1 MEKLIS
7 NMESLCGSIKTYVSK
22 NNISSNIVSAET
34 GISIDVIKRIKRGQT
49 VVITPEEYIKV
60 KTFMKASDKI
70 FGIEPKDRVELFYYY
85 LYIHGTDSKAF
96 EDVTGIKAKDM
107 ETYIQEHKLY
117 SKKSDICKMLTEKEY
132 NKISNT
138 LPVILPEKKNYKII
152 KGITRA
158 SLLDLFLDKSK
169 KTIEKVAKE
178 ANLSIG
184 ACQHVFEGAPCN
196 DDILERIAK
205 AVGTNLKTLNSDP
218 YNLMGENNM
227 IGYFIIVEIQKC
239 VSNIYSYAHRVSMNY
254 NTLKSIISGSTCITA
269 KDIETIF
276 SRIDRYDIDELTI
289 KLARPVP
296 LKAVDPIDV
305 LKAAVD
311 KTNNFAK
318 SARELNTSTY
328 VLNAVINGKKE
339 ISEIDHDK
347 LIKFCGTEINKFDI
361 PEDNQEKLVKTRSV
375 INRISYDGTNFIKN
389 INNIL
394 NNTGLSMNS
403 IYNEMKKK
411 HGAGFQLN
419 YVISGKI
426 KYITIRQLK
435 LLADFLGYTPDELL
449 FGEIS
454 ISELA
459 KKYTKKQT
467 KKQDEKCTNI
477 SYRITDIIIN
487 NLKNMD
493 NALYIYKYTR
503 AFTEDIYSY
512 EKVLNNKTHRIHG
525 VSVNKICEFWGITPE
540 EFVNSEIDFSTIAA
554 KKFIPVP
561 TPTNDKID
569 PKWEELAEKIEEKA
583 EKNAVKVVEEE
594 KNLTGVK
601 SEEKEVMEENI
612 EVSNSGKLVASE
624 AVPISISDPLPE
636 LIGRVD
642 ELENKVY
649 NMTELEEICQNDETE
664 EMELIK
670 HSDHLV
676 TFFEGVKKMNVEEQI
691 ALIKILDS
699 NAKIHPDA
707 YNNNVLGRVLRYNII
722 YSLVATK

>member
-22 NNISSNIVSAET
+22 NNISSNIVGAET
-34 GISIDVIKRIKRGQT
+34 GIPIDIIKRIKKGQT
-49 VVITPEEYIKV
+49 VIITPEEYIKV
-60 KTFMKASDKI
+60 KTFMKESDKI
-70 FGIEPKDRVELFYYY
+70 FGVEPKDRVELFYYY

-107 ETYIQEHKLY
+107 EIYIQERKLY

-178 ANLSIG
+178 ANLSVG

-196 DDILERIAK
+196 DDILERVAK

-227 IGYFIIVEIQKC
+227 VGYFIVTEIQKC
-239 VSNIYSYAHRVSMNY
+239 VSNVYSYAHRVSMGY

-276 SRIDRYDIDELTI
+276 SRIDRYDIDELTV

-318 SARELNTSTY
+318 AARQLNTSTY
-328 VLNAVINGKKE
+328 ILQNIINGKKA

-347 LIKFCGTEINKFDI
+347 LINFCGTEIDKFDI
-361 PEDNQEKLVKTRSV
+361 PEDNQEKLAKTRDE

-411 HGAGFQLN
+411 YGAGFQLN
-419 YVISGKI
+419 NIISGKI
-426 KYITIRQLK
+426 EYITTHQLK
-435 LLADFLGYTPDELL
+435 LLANFLGYTSDELL
-449 FGEIS
+449 FEEIS

-459 KKYTKKQT
+459 KKYAKKSKKQGAS
-467 KKQDEKCTNI
+467 TNI
-477 SYRITDIIIN
+477 SYRATDIIIN
-487 NLKNMD
+487 NLKNMH
-493 NALYIYKYTR
+493 NALYIYNYTR
-503 AFTEDIYSY
+503 VFAKDIYRY
-512 EKVLNNKTHRIHG
+512 DKMLNNKNHRIHG

-554 KKFIPVP
+554 KKFVP
-561 TPTNDKID
+561 TPTPTKGEVDTEWK
-569 PKWEELAEKIEEKA
+569 ELAEKIEEKA
-583 EKNAVKVVEEE
+583 EKNAANVEEE

-601 SEEKEVMEENI
+601 SEEKEVMEEHI
-612 EVSNSGKLVASE
+612 EVSNSGKLVASGTS
-624 AVPISISDPLPE
+624 PISISNPLPE

-649 NMTELEEICQNDETE
+649 NMTELEEICQNDGAE
-664 EMELIK
+664 EVELIK

-691 ALIKILDS
+691 ALIKVLDG

-707 YNNNVLGRVLRYNII
+707 YNNNVLGKVLRYNII